1 MGRQIETTITD
12 FTGGVTTEARTKDKR
27 KARALKHFNI
37 LSSEDRLIPY
47 RRFEA
52 DTFNSALGASVA
64 ANGVRIVK
72 FLTYGTRQAGTMMF
86 GLGTG
91 TNAGGDVT
99 DDTPRLYYRSVTDIF
114 VHDNWLGDSAT
125 TGIVNENLFIEF
137 RGIAYAARANE
148 IIQWTLDVITPF
160 GGSAFASSRSLT
172 FVQIFQGLVHSAKS
186 ILYVPYMTLTGAFI
200 ATNVDGA
207 WGGASSDTALTIY
220 THPSSDT
227 GTGGKIDLCEKG
239 NFIAVAFQPK
249 FVGGNSYVYLWDGN
263 AALADVSE
271 SISWGVENIELIED
285 IDGYLI
291 GISTQGANSAANFS
305 DSAKVLIKYW
315 DGVRVN
321 PLLELRCDDRTI
333 QISQKQKVNNRMYFM
348 MSCKISGAWHEGVW
362 SIGRNKN
369 GQFALALEYQLNND
383 TQATAVSLKGFK
395 LVGDYM
401 VISYVDNSTY
411 TLKVTDDAATFSDT
425 SIYESP
431 IFNGGGAALKK
442 DLLGIT
448 VMTEPL
454 DDSPAA
460 QVVVRYKKDNDSSW
474 TTLLT
479 HDTDAAISASAA
491 GAQTSPAAFPKD
503 YKEIQFRL
511 ESTAS
516 AVITGYSF
524 REEVQD
530 KRPY

>member
-72 FLTYGTRQAGTMMF
+72 FLTYGTRR
-86 GLGTG
+86 TG

-227 GTGGKIDLCEKG
+227 GT
-239 NFIAVAFQPK
+239 
-249 FVGGNSYVYLWDGN
+249 
-263 AALADVSE
+263 
-271 SISWGVENIELIED
+271 
-285 IDGYLI
+285 
-291 GISTQGANSAANFS
+291 
-305 DSAKVLIKYW
+305 
-315 DGVRVN
+315 
-321 PLLELRCDDRTI
+321 
-333 QISQKQKVNNRMYFM
+333 
-348 MSCKISGAWHEGVW
+348 
-362 SIGRNKN
+362 
-369 GQFALALEYQLNND
+369 
-383 TQATAVSLKGFK
+383 
-395 LVGDYM
+395 
-401 VISYVDNSTY
+401 
-411 TLKVTDDAATFSDT
+411 
-425 SIYESP
+425 
-431 IFNGGGAALKK
+431 
-442 DLLGIT
+442 
-448 VMTEPL
+448 
-454 DDSPAA
+454 
-460 QVVVRYKKDNDSSW
+460 
-474 TTLLT
+474 
-479 HDTDAAISASAA
+479 
-491 GAQTSPAAFPKD
+491 
-503 YKEIQFRL
+503 
-511 ESTAS
+511 
-516 AVITGYSF
+516 
-524 REEVQD
+524 
-530 KRPY
+530 